1 MGNISA
7 SAHHPWT
14 SWIVLSQNTHKAL
27 NFVPGRSDS
36 SSWNRLGLI
45 ILPMLKGFLWP
56 ICCTTSLI
64 FPHPFPCKNLHKYEP
79 EKLSWAHFAYQKK
92 ESRSHCS
99 HWRCEIK
106 CVWVFLFCFLVVFF
120 FFLREMEGKNKNT
133 QNRTLLEKRMK
144 INQQWMD

>member
-36 SSWNRLGLI
+36 SSWNRLGLV

-64 FPHPFPCKNLHKYEP
+64 FPHPFPGKNLHKYEP
-79 EKLSWAHFAYQKK
+79 EKLSRAYFAYQKK

-120 FFLREMEGKNKNT
+120 FFFWERWREKI
-133 QNRTLLEKRMK
+133 RTPRTELCLKKEWK
-144 INQQWMD
+144 